1 MADTGTSKSK
11 SGNLDPKAKQE
22 QPEERGANEQIEQ
35 EELANLDAEVDAEA
49 EQLEGDR
56 IASERIEQQ
65 DLNQGMDT
73 GTHDS
78 TRRGINWGSEY
89 AVPSATSRK
98 GQEKDEPNKTSK
110 EEEKKSTT

>member
-11 SGNLDPKAKQE
+11 SGNLDPRAKQE
-22 QPEERGANEQIEQ
+22 QPEECGAEQIEQ
-35 EELANLDAEVDAEA
+35 QEQATLDAELDAEA
-49 EQLEGDR
+49 EQIEEDR
-56 IASERIEQQ
+56 TIGERIEQQ

-89 AVPSATSRK
+89 AIPKATSCK
-98 GQEKDEPNKTSK
+98 GQKKDEPNKTSK
-110 EEEKKSTT
+110 EDEKKSNP